1 MSHTMK
7 VWERI
12 IETRLRDRV
21 EISKQQYGFMPGKG
35 TTDAMFALRMLMEKY
50 REGQKELHCV
60 FVDLEKAYDR
70 VPREELWYC
79 MRKSGI
85 VGSFKVKVGLHQG
98 SALSPFL
105 FAMILDRL
113 TDEVRREPP
122 WTMLFADDIVI
133 CEETREEVEQRLESW
148 KYALE
153 RRGMKISRS
162 KTEYLCINGGN
173 DDETV
178 KMEDTKVPR
187 VKEFKYLRSTV
198 QESGG
203 CERKVKKRV
212 QAGWNGWR
220 KVSGVICEKRL
231 PARVKGK
238 VYSSVVRPAMV
249 YGLETVAVTKKQV
262 EEMEVAEMKMLRFA
276 MGVTRKDKIRNE
288 HVRNTVKVERLGM
301 KMREGRLRW
310 YGHVM
315 RRDQEYV
322 GRKMMEMEL
331 PGKRKRGRPKRR
343 FLDVVKEDMKEVG
356 AKEMDIEDRKMW
368 RMMIRCG
375 HP

>member
-1 MSHTMK
+1 M
-7 VWERI
+7 ER
-12 IETRLRDRV
+12 
-21 EISKQQYGFMPGKG
+21 
-35 TTDAMFALRMLMEKY
+35 
-50 REGQKELHCV
+50 
-60 FVDLEKAYDR
+60 
-70 VPREELWYC
+70 
-79 MRKSGI
+79 
-85 VGSFKVKVGLHQG
+85 
-98 SALSPFL
+98 
-105 FAMILDRL
+105 
-113 TDEVRREPP
+113 
-122 WTMLFADDIVI
+122 
-133 CEETREEVEQRLESW
+133 RLESW

-153 RRGMKISRS
+153 RRGIKVSRS
-162 KTEYLCINGGN
+162 KTEYLCINGRN

-178 KMEDTKVPR
+178 KIEDAKVPR
-187 VKEFKYLRSTV
+187 VKEFKYLGSTV

-203 CERKVKKRV
+203 CEREVKKRV

-220 KVSGVICEKRL
+220 RVSEVICDRRL

-238 VYSSVVRPAMV
+238 VYCSMVRPAMV

-262 EEMEVAEMKMLRFA
+262 EKMEVEEMKMLRFA

-288 HVRNTVKVERLGM
+288 HIRSTVKVEQLGM

-331 PGKRKRGRPKRR
+331 PGKRRRGR
-343 FLDVVKEDMKEVG
+343 FLDAVKEDMREVG
-356 AKEMDIEDRKMW
+356 VKETDVEDRKMW